1 MFKYEH
7 MRRFCFYNCFRL
19 FRAILQAL
27 VVMLAKAMKRAV
39 YVMSLVFFIMFI
51 FAVAGVLYFGEQ
63 ASGDLE
69 HWGDLGSALL
79 TIFGLVTLDGWV
91 DLLKKVDS
99 SGVTYSRLFPVV
111 FILIG
116 HFIFFNM
123 FVGLVIMEVERMTK
137 AREEGSLQEREA
149 ARKRK
154 KEKKT
159 MKQLIG
165 SQVSKL
171 KKWSDTNVKT
181 DKNFPQII
189 QQLRMSLSDS
199 DHVVTKDRSSSLT
212 FIQIYLTTLRH
223 QDATLDKLQQIYDEM
238 LEVLSELLELQQ
250 EEQREEE
257 EHERDTQ

>member
-1 MFKYEH
+1 
-7 MRRFCFYNCFRL
+7 
-19 FRAILQAL
+19 
-27 VVMLAKAMKRAV
+27 MLAKAMKRAV

-137 AREEGSLQEREA
+137 AREEESLQEREA

-189 QQLRMSLSDS
+189 QQLRMSLCDS
-199 DHVVTKDRSSSLT
+199 DHVVTKDKSSSLT
-212 FIQIYLTTLRH
+212 FIQLYLTTLRQ
-223 QDATLDKLQQIYDEM
+223 QDATLDK
-238 LEVLSELLELQQ
+238 
-250 EEQREEE
+250 
-257 EHERDTQ
+257 